1 MDIFDIFVLFIIFT
15 YAMLYV
21 KEEYTSHEVEYI
33 TASDGIKYLVK
44 KNENNQEVANKLATI
59 NKKFQSVVNHLN
71 EKYPD
76 DDRTK
81 FVTKNYDQNNLSEST
96 KDEKYTSY
104 SLNKNKMIFCLK
116 ARNNDGTLID
126 DNTMAYVG
134 FHELAHL
141 ATDEIGHTDK
151 FWENFKWILTHATN
165 IGAYNYV
172 NYSANPQAY
181 CGLEITSNILDS

>member
-15 YAMLYV
+15 YMMLYV

-33 TASDGIKYLVK
+33 TSFDGRKYLVK
-44 KNENNQEVANKLATI
+44 KHENNQEVADKLATI
-59 NKKFQSVVNHLN
+59 NKKFKTLVNYLN
-71 EKYPD
+71 ENYPD
-76 DDRTK
+76 DERTI
-81 FVTKNYDQNNLSEST
+81 FVTKNYHPDNLSEST

-116 ARNNDGTLID
+116 ARNDDGSLID

-141 ATDEIGHTDK
+141 ATDEIGHTDQYWK
-151 FWENFKWILTHATN
+151 NFKWILTHAKN
-165 IGAYNYV
+165 IGLYNYI
-172 NYSANPQAY
+172 NYSVTPQEY
-181 CGLEITSNILDS
+181 CGLEITSNILD